1 MSLTD
6 KINDMITA
14 SEASAKCL
22 RDATMDLPARIV
34 SSVSPA
40 LNRPFR
46 HTDYPLLSKY
56 LYYVGQLLSG
66 TNMYGLIR

>member
-22 RDATMDLPARIV
+22 RDAARDLPARIV
-34 SSVSPA
+34 STVGESGEIRVAKHCTIGVDTCPGSG
-40 LNRPFR
+40 R
-46 HTDYPLLSKY
+46 TSKM
-56 LYYVGQLLSG
+56 LGS
-66 TNMYGLIR
+66 

>member
-22 RDATMDLPARIV
+22 RDATRDLPAKIV
-34 SSVSPA
+34 STTMQQVVTEVHA
-40 LNRPFR
+40 
-46 HTDYPLLSKY
+46 
-56 LYYVGQLLSG
+56 
-66 TNMYGLIR
+66 

>member
-22 RDATMDLPARIV
+22 RDAARDLPARIV
-34 SSVSPA
+34 STRTIITTILLGCNVP
-40 LNRPFR
+40 NRNEIDP
-46 HTDYPLLSKY
+46 S
-56 LYYVGQLLSG
+56 
-66 TNMYGLIR
+66 